1 MRCNEFAPAGAKA
14 RDLALARAVLAIGQ
28 DSFSSELL
36 ASLQA
41 VAPVD
46 HVMIFGFAPDARA
59 ECLANADAITIAA
72 DLGDAYASHFH
83 AFDPNKDA
91 IFNLRQRN
99 EPVRMRFAAPR
110 TYPTRYRKIF
120 FEDSGIVDKFATALW
135 HDDRCFYVNFYRIAR
150 SGRFTSAELLQL
162 ERSSA
167 SFVATI
173 ARHFELQTSSRQIP
187 SRQAGISLAQQLE
200 HLFCR
205 THPLA
210 ALSPRERDI
219 CIKILLGFTSE
230 AVALDLGL
238 SHNTVLTYRRRAY
251 ERLGIGSQNELFARV
266 FQLLA
271 TATCNGPNAIPI
283 PRAQ

>member
-1 MRCNEFAPAGAKA
+1 MRCNEFAPAGARA

-36 ASLQA
+36 ASLQP

-59 ECLANADAITIAA
+59 ECLANAGAITIAA

-91 IFNLRQRN
+91 IFSPHQRN

-110 TYPTRYRKIF
+110 TYPTKYRKIF
-120 FEDSGIVDKFATALW
+120 FENSGIVDKFATALW

-150 SGRFTSAELLQL
+150 SGRFTSAELLRL

-173 ARHFELQTSSRQIP
+173 ARHFELSSPWPKTPAPLGQR
-187 SRQAGISLAQQLE
+187 LEQL
-200 HLFCR
+200 FSVTR
-205 THPLA
+205 PLA
-210 ALSPRERDI
+210 ALSRRERDI

-230 AVALDLGL
+230 AIALDLGL
-238 SHNTVLTYRRRAY
+238 SHSTVLTYRRRAY

-266 FQLLA
+266 FELMPG
-271 TATCNGPNAIPI
+271 TS
-283 PRAQ
+283 